1 MLVFEIIPFG
11 ASEAPHLDYN
21 SSSNFNKDDVLVR
34 DVIYFH
40 KTVSCVNNNVT

>member
-1 MLVFEIIPFG
+1 MW

-21 SSSNFNKDDVLVR
+21 SANFISANFTKDDVLVR